1 MRFFAPSVSDPNQRL
16 SRDTALG
23 VDVDLDSLDFGVV
36 LEGILSQ
43 LSTETG
49 LLETTEGHLRVEL
62 VVAVDPDSTSFE
74 LTGDSGGSR
83 DVGREDS
90 GSKTVD
96 RVVGSFKSFL
106 LSVKRRNND
115 DGTKDLLPDNLHVGT
130 DVAENS
136 LIERTEPNVS
146 MQCKRSKAVV

>member
-1 MRFFAPSVSDPNQRL
+1 M
-16 SRDTALG
+16 
-23 VDVDLDSLDFGVV
+23 
-36 LEGILSQ
+36 
-43 LSTETG
+43 
-49 LLETTEGHLRVEL
+49 EL

-106 LSVKRRNND
+106 LSVKRRNNN

-136 LIERTEPNVS
+136 LIERT
-146 MQCKRSKAVV
+146 